1 MKRFLCFLLLPAL
14 LLGLMGCKRQVTID
28 YGTSTLYT
36 KADMDAAIQLIR
48 QEFDTWKGCELHSIR
63 YLSDD
68 SCNDKNLSWMN
79 ELAAARGQDATFTQC
94 IFFESSFHSPK
105 KGEDAGAWNPDE
117 EYTGWQWCLARTEGG
132 PWKLMTWGYA

>member
-14 LLGLMGCKRQVTID
+14 LLGLMGCKSQVTID

-36 KADMDAAIQLIR
+36 KADMDEAIQLIR

-63 YLSDD
+63 YTSDEN
-68 SCNDKNLSWMN
+68 CNDKNLSWMN

-105 KGEDAGAWNPDE
+105 KGEDAGA
-117 EYTGWQWCLARTEGG
+117 
-132 PWKLMTWGYA
+132 

>member
-36 KADMDAAIQLIR
+36 KADMDEAIRLIR
-48 QEFDTWKGCELHSIR
+48 QEFDTWTGCELHSIH
-63 YLSDD
+63 YVSDE
-68 SCNDKNLSWMN
+68 SCNEENLAWMN

>member
-14 LLGLMGCKRQVTID
+14 LLGLMGCKSQVTID
-28 YGTSTLYT
+28 YGTSALYT
-36 KADMDAAIQLIR
+36 KEDMDEAIQLIR
-48 QEFDTWKGCELHSIR
+48 QEFDTWTGCELHSIR
-63 YLSDD
+63 YTSDD
-68 SCNDKNLSWMN
+68 NCNDKNLSWMN
-79 ELAAARGQDATFTQC
+79 DLAEARGEDRSFTQC

>member
-14 LLGLMGCKRQVTID
+14 LLGLMGCKSQVTID

-36 KADMDAAIQLIR
+36 KADMDEAMQLIR

-79 ELAAARGQDATFTQC
+79 ELAAARGQQPLPNV
-94 IFFESSFHSPK
+94 SFLKAAFIPLK
-105 KGEDAGAWNPDE
+105 KVKMPGPGIPMRNTPAGNGVWPGRKA
-117 EYTGWQWCLARTEGG
+117 AR
-132 PWKLMTWGYA
+132 GY

>member
-1 MKRFLCFLLLPAL
+1 
-14 LLGLMGCKRQVTID
+14 
-28 YGTSTLYT
+28 
-36 KADMDAAIQLIR
+36 
-48 QEFDTWKGCELHSIR
+48 
-63 YLSDD
+63 
-68 SCNDKNLSWMN
+68 MN

-132 PWKLMTWGYA
+132 PWILMTNGYG

>member
-14 LLGLMGCKRQVTID
+14 LLGLMGCKSQVTID

-63 YLSDD
+63 YVSDEN
-68 SCNDKNLSWMN
+68 SSEKNLTWMN
-79 ELAAARGQDATFTQC
+79 ELGMANGATQSFTQC
-94 IFFESSFHSPK
+94 ILFESSFHSPRQN
-105 KGEDAGAWNPDE
+105 AGAWDPDQ
-117 EYTGWQWCLARTEGG
+117 EYTSWEWWLARTEGG
-132 PWKLMTWGYA
+132 PWKLMTWGYG